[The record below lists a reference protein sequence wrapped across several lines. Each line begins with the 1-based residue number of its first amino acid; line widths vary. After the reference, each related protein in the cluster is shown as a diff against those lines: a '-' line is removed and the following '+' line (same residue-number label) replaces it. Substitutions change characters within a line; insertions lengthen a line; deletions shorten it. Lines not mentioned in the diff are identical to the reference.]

1 MSRALTAA
9 ITLESLKKEAK
20 RWLKALR
27 AHDESSRARLH
38 RAFPK
43 APAQP
48 GLRDVQHALA
58 LEHGLAGWT
67 ALKKAVAV
75 RQAQGTPP
83 QAQDSGV
90 PANLDAWF
98 LENACPDH
106 NVRGGP
112 ENVMA
117 LHIAARILARHP
129 EVARHSLYTA
139 IVCGDL
145 EEVTRVL
152 TERPQAAV
160 EKGGPKEWEPL
171 LYLCFTRLPVA
182 AAGDPSTPPPLA
194 GQARPRQAAVA
205 IARLAQTKNKSLE
218 SL

>member
-9 ITLESLKKEAK
+9 TTLESLKKEAK

-27 AHDESSRARLH
+27 AQDKPAHARL
-38 RAFPK
+38 RGAYPN
-43 APAQP
+43 APAAP

-58 LEHGLAGWT
+58 LEHGFAGWT

-171 LYLCFTRLPVA
+171 LYLCFTRRSASALATQTSPSSASIPPSSA
-182 AAGDPSTPPPLA
+182 AIST
-194 GQARPRQAAVA
+194 R
-205 IARLAQTKNKSLE
+205 
-218 SL
+218 